1 MTAEAVGVERRPLEP
16 FLSART
22 EVVASRRGDGGIDV
36 CHHLSTTMDQCLADL
51 YRHAGRP
58 SVTMVAIGGYGRREL
73 CIYSD
78 IDLMLLHDGSL
89 DAKVVPKLLYPLWDA
104 KLAVGHSVRTIR
116 EAISAARD
124 KTETLCSLLTAR
136 VVAGDES
143 MLRQL
148 QRELAG
154 VLASE
159 RRHLSA
165 TLAEEELERRTLEPY
180 HLLATDVKRGRGG
193 LRTLHGLDWERRKD
207 ALTGQTLQRPS
218 QSELDTRHTL
228 LAVRNALHAS
238 AGRSFDVYEPEIR
251 QAASE
256 WLGTTPEELG
266 RRLYSATRSSERLAD
281 AHWPDLADEDR
292 TDPVALTGRWVL
304 RALRKRRVSEDTGSP
319 LELALQAVD
328 EGRGRMFTGAQ
339 EHSIAVAPAPVWTS
353 EELSQ
358 FIRILAAGRSGQ
370 RVVERLQD
378 LGWMERAI
386 PQWSHVVAAPQ
397 MSPVH
402 LHPVDTHLWRT
413 VHELLDITS
422 ESSDEPWCREIA
434 EDLGSLDEALLAAL
448 LHDIGKGLPGDHSVV
463 GAKLARETAE
473 LIGLDGPSAGLI
485 EQTVRHHLL
494 LPEVATR
501 RDLGDRAVIR
511 ELADTA
517 GDLRMLQM
525 LYLVSIADA
534 RATGPAAW
542 NDWKSALM
550 RTAFLRTAATLESS
564 PSGSRWRSESIA
576 AVHAALQNPVALD
589 EIDEHVSRMPDGYL
603 FRFEPD
609 EIAMHVDLLVPDLRH
624 GEVRLHTGRNDAV
637 TSVTVATKDQPG
649 TLATVTGVLA
659 LHNLSVVDAHIST
672 RSDGV
677 AIDSF
682 SVVSTS
688 SGAVEETSWQSV
700 GDDIESVLRGELD
713 LKAEVHRKA
722 TRYATL
728 SDAAAVS
735 VHGSNQSLVIEVRCT
750 DRIGLLHDLAAAL
763 HELGLEVDVAKVDT
777 RGTRVVD
784 VFYVRAEGVPASAIP
799 SIKSAL
805 SAACAL

>member
-1 MTAEAVGVERRPLEP
+1 
-16 FLSART
+16 
-22 EVVASRRGDGGIDV
+22 
-36 CHHLSTTMDQCLADL
+36 
-51 YRHAGRP
+51 
-58 SVTMVAIGGYGRREL
+58 
-73 CIYSD
+73 
-78 IDLMLLHDGSL
+78 
-89 DAKVVPKLLYPLWDA
+89 
-104 KLAVGHSVRTIR
+104 
-116 EAISAARD
+116 
-124 KTETLCSLLTAR
+124 TETLCSLLTAR

-148 QRELAG
+148 QRELGG

-165 TLAEEELERRTLEPY
+165 TLAEEELERRTIEPY
-180 HLLATDVKRGRGG
+180 HLLAADVKNGRGG

-207 ALTGQTLQRPS
+207 ALTGQALQRPS
-218 QSELDTRHTL
+218 QNEIDTRHTL
-228 LAVRNALHAS
+228 LAVRNGLHAS
-238 AGRSFDVYEPEIR
+238 AGRALDVYEAEIR
-251 QAASE
+251 GPVAE
-256 WLGTTPEELG
+256 WLGTTPVELG
-266 RRLYSATRSSERLAD
+266 KRLYSATRSAERLAD
-281 AHWPDLADEDR
+281 AHWPVLASEDR

-304 RALRKRRVSEDTGSP
+304 RALRRRRAPEDTGSP
-319 LELALQAVD
+319 LELALRAVED
-328 EGRGRMFTGAQ
+328 RRGAMFTGAQ
-339 EHSIAVAPAPVWTS
+339 EHSIAAAPAPAWTP
-353 EELSQ
+353 EERSQ
-358 FIRILAAGRSGQ
+358 FIRILASGRTGQ

-386 PQWSHVVAAPQ
+386 PQWAHVVAAPQ
-397 MSPVH
+397 ISPVH

-463 GAKLARETAE
+463 GARLARETAE
-473 LIGLDGPSAGLI
+473 TMGLDGPSSRLI
-485 EQTVRHHLL
+485 EQAVLHHLL

-501 RDLGDRAVIR
+501 RDLGDRAVIK
-511 ELADTA
+511 ELAETA
-517 GDLRMLQM
+517 TDLRMLQM

-542 NDWKSALM
+542 SEWKSALM

-576 AVHAALQNPVALD
+576 AVHEAMEDPMMLD
-589 EIDEHVSRMPDGYL
+589 SIEEHVSQMPDGYL

-609 EIAMHVDLLVPDLRH
+609 EIAAHLDLLRRPLQPD
-624 GEVRLHTGRNDAV
+624 EARLHVGQGDAV
-637 TSVTVATKDQPG
+637 TSITVATKDQPG
-649 TLATVTGVLA
+649 TLATVAGVLA

-682 SVVSTS
+682 SVVSAL
-688 SGAVEETSWQSV
+688 GAFGETSWPSV
-700 GDDIESVLRGELD
+700 GDDIEAVLRGDLD
-713 LKAEVHRKA
+713 LRAAVHRKA
-722 TRYATL
+722 TMYSTP
-728 SDAAAVS
+728 SDNAEIS

-750 DRIGLLHDLAAAL
+750 DRVGLLHDLAAAL
-763 HELGLEVDVAKVDT
+763 HELELEVDVAKVDT
-777 RGTRVVD
+777 RGNRVVD
-784 VFYVRAEGVPASAIP
+784 VFYIRAEGVPASVIP
-799 SIKSAL
+799 TIKTAL